1 MVSERRKLNS
11 VHEKKLEEK
20 SKFKNYKMGQE
31 IEDSPSTGGDK
42 SVEEKNVGDK
52 RLGSFG
58 DYSIQSYKK

>member
-31 IEDSPSTGGDK
+31 IDDNSVSTGGDK
-42 SVEEKNVGDK
+42 SVGDK
-52 RLGSFG
+52 SVGTKR
-58 DYSIQSYKK
+58 